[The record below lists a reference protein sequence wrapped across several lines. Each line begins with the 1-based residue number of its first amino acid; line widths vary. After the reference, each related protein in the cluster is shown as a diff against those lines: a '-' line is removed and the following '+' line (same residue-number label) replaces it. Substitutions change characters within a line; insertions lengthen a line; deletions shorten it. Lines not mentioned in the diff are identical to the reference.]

1 MKKSDIIL
9 IAAVYAIT
17 AFFFVLVLQYPSD
30 VRIYPIFIMV
40 VLAVLTTMHLIE
52 CLVKF
57 AREKKIE
64 NDMPLLF
71 EHFKAKQF
79 FAVFAMLSTYVVL
92 INILGFYISSLLFI
106 AGTLIFFKIK
116 PLYIVITTAVF
127 LVLIYGGFSTFL
139 HVPLPRGLLI

>member
-9 IAAVYAIT
+9 VAAVYAIT
-17 AFFFVLVLQYPSD
+17 AFFFIMVLQYPSD

-64 NDMPLLF
+64 NDIPIFF

-79 FAVFAMLSTYVVL
+79 FIVFAMLFAYVIL
-92 INILGFYISSLLFI
+92 INVLGFYISSLLFI
-106 AGTLIFFKIK
+106 AGTLVFFKIK
-116 PLYIVITTAVF
+116 PLYIVITTVVF

-139 HVPLPRGLLI
+139 HVPLPRGLLL

>member
-9 IAAVYAIT
+9 VAAVYAIT
-17 AFFFVLVLQYPSD
+17 AFFFVMVLQYPSD

-40 VLAVLTTMHLIE
+40 VLAVLTTMHLIK
-52 CLVKF
+52 CLIQF
-57 AREKKIE
+57 AREKRIE

-79 FAVFAMLSTYVVL
+79 FIVFAMLFAYVIL
-92 INILGFYISSLLFI
+92 INVLGFYISSLLFI
-106 AGTLIFFKIK
+106 AGTLVFFKIK
-116 PLYIVITTAVF
+116 PLYIVITAVVF

-139 HVPLPRGLLI
+139 HVPLPRGLLL

>member
-17 AFFFVLVLQYPSD
+17 AFFFVMVLQYPSD

-40 VLAVLTTMHLIE
+40 VLAVLTTMHLIK
-52 CLVKF
+52 CLIQF
-57 AREKKIE
+57 AREKRIE

-79 FAVFAMLSTYVVL
+79 FIVFAMLFAYVIL
-92 INILGFYISSLLFI
+92 INVLGFYISSLLFI
-106 AGTLIFFKIK
+106 AGTLVFFKIK
-116 PLYIVITTAVF
+116 PLYIVITTVVF

-139 HVPLPRGLLI
+139 HVPLPRGLLL

>member
-17 AFFFVLVLQYPSD
+17 AFFFVMVLQYPSD

-40 VLAVLTTMHLIE
+40 VLAVLTTMHLIK
-52 CLVKF
+52 CLIQF
-57 AREKKIE
+57 AREKRIE

-79 FAVFAMLSTYVVL
+79 FIVFAMLFAYVIL
-92 INILGFYISSLLFI
+92 INVLGFYISSLLFI
-106 AGTLIFFKIK
+106 AGTLVFFKIK
-116 PLYIVITTAVF
+116 PLYIVITAVVF

-139 HVPLPRGLLI
+139 HVPLPRGLLL

>member
-17 AFFFVLVLQYPSD
+17 AFFFVMVLQYPSD

-40 VLAVLTTMHLIE
+40 VLAVLTTMHLIK
-52 CLVKF
+52 CLIQF
-57 AREKKIE
+57 AREKRIE

-79 FAVFAMLSTYVVL
+79 FIVFAMLFAYVIL
-92 INILGFYISSLLFI
+92 INVLGFYISSLLFI
-106 AGTLIFFKIK
+106 AGTLVFFKIK
-116 PLYIVITTAVF
+116 PLYIVLTTVVF

>member
-17 AFFFVLVLQYPSD
+17 AFFFIMVLQYPSD

-40 VLAVLTTMHLIE
+40 VLVVLTTMHLIE

-64 NDMPLLF
+64 NDIPILF

-79 FAVFAMLSTYVVL
+79 FIVFALLLAYVVL
-92 INILGFYISSLLFI
+92 INVLGFYVSSLLFI

-139 HVPLPRGLLI
+139 HVPLPRGLLL

>member
-9 IAAVYAIT
+9 VAAVYAIT
-17 AFFFVLVLQYPSD
+17 AFFFIMVLQYPSD

-64 NDMPLLF
+64 NDIPILF

-79 FAVFAMLSTYVVL
+79 FIVFALLLAYVVL
-92 INILGFYISSLLFI
+92 INVLGFYVSSLLFI
-106 AGTLIFFKIK
+106 AGTLVFFKIK
-116 PLYIVITTAVF
+116 PIYIVITTVVF

-139 HVPLPRGLLI
+139 HVPLPRGLLL

>member
-17 AFFFVLVLQYPSD
+17 AFFFVMVLQYPSD

-40 VLAVLTTMHLIE
+40 VLAVLTTMHLIK
-52 CLVKF
+52 CLIQF
-57 AREKKIE
+57 AREKRIE

-79 FAVFAMLSTYVVL
+79 FIVFAMLFAYVIL
-92 INILGFYISSLLFI
+92 INVLGFYISSLLFI
-106 AGTLIFFKIK
+106 AGTLVFFKIK
-116 PLYIVITTAVF
+116 PLYIVITTVVF